1 MARQKKIIY
10 FLINLYQKLKLYNQ
24 LVWKRS
30 LEIIEFLLLL
40 DYKMTTSCFFSAYLK
55 IKPKCTSFIP
65 YISQY
70 TKSVPKYKGIG
81 SPKLTHNPFLNS
93 DLPSPCSHSP
103 FIAWNLFYSSAQFP
117 IPPGETLDSWMERE
131 AWERTASFYHKN
143 WKEKLRVML
152 YSFKS
157 CTILFWQPKKTMC
170 QEKEAVRFLKT
181 KHNVFSNISER
192 LICRNVFINYS

>member
-1 MARQKKIIY
+1 MY
-10 FLINLYQKLKLYNQ
+10 F
-24 LVWKRS
+24 S
-30 LEIIEFLLLL
+30 
-40 DYKMTTSCFFSAYLK
+40 
-55 IKPKCTSFIP
+55 TSFIP

-143 WKEKLRVML
+143 
-152 YSFKS
+152 
-157 CTILFWQPKKTMC
+157 
-170 QEKEAVRFLKT
+170 
-181 KHNVFSNISER
+181 
-192 LICRNVFINYS
+192 